1 MIPPT
6 SEERPKAEN
15 VSGDHINNHD
25 DWAIAPPKPYLPER
39 KSIWMNSISKLTS
52 LNTFSLKYFHMVYT
66 YVSVTKIGFLSE
78 NNNKQ
83 LI

>member
-6 SEERPKAEN
+6 SEEKQEPEN
-15 VSGDHINNHD
+15 VSADHIHHHD
-25 DWAIAPPKPYLPER
+25 DWAIAPPKQYLAER

-52 LNTFSLKYFHMVYT
+52 LNTFSLKYFLMVYT

>member
-6 SEERPKAEN
+6 SAGKQEAEI

-25 DWAIAPPKPYLPER
+25 DWAKAPPKPYLAER